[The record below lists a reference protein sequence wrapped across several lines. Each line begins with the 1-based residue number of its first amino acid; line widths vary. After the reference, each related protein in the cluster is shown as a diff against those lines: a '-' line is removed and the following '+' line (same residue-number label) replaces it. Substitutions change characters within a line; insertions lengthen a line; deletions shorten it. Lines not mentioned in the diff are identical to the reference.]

1 MSILPRDSQLNSEKK
16 FCGRLNAWTE
26 EGTSDNDDYS
36 VLNIR
41 TIYDDNGLETKKLVN
56 IGSGEDAI
64 VNMNIPV
71 DSASPVSFLK
81 MNVPNRS
88 GI

>member
-1 MSILPRDSQLNSEKK
+1 MPGHKSQQEQ
-16 FCGRLNAWTE
+16 
-26 EGTSDNDDYS
+26 S

-41 TIYDDNGLETKKLVN
+41 TIYDDNGLETKKFVN
-56 IGSGEDAI
+56 IGIGEDAI

-81 MNVPNRS
+81 QNVLLDLKLRDPKLKIQPIDTKIRAK
-88 GI
+88 